1 MLPRVMLY
9 SSAFFCTK
17 MAVYILLLWLPTFLK
32 QSDLKYNDYQVA
44 NLSTTIDVGA
54 MFGSMALGFISDLMY
69 GKRSPVALCAVM
81 ISIVISY
88 VLTFNV

>member
-1 MLPRVMLY
+1 
-9 SSAFFCTK
+9 